1 VDGPFDLMLGLKFA
15 VGVAIV
21 YNGVR
26 MILADLIPA
35 FQGIATKIIPNSI
48 PAVDCAVFFT
58 FAQTAVIIGFIFSFI
73 GGIIGMIILG
83 ISGGV
88 LIIPGLVPH
97 FFCGAT
103 AGIYGNWFPIII
115 GIIFAVAHLPVA
127 ITKNIA
133 SSSDYDFNFD
143 STTTNSR
150 AIIEIGQF
158 LTAFLLVS
166 GVYLPILLNH
176 SLILT
181 KTAMVLTIVG
191 GLLIYGTVY
200 TFSHYFDEPQEE
212 DGLADLGGGVI

>member
-1 VDGPFDLMLGLKFA
+1 
-15 VGVAIV
+15 
-21 YNGVR
+21 

-103 AGIYGNWFPIII
+103 AGIYGNATGGKKGAMLGAFVNGLLLSFLPAALLPVLGKLGFANTTFGDVDFTVI
-115 GIIFAVAHLPVA
+115 GILLGTINNLIGRMGIYTIMLIIVIILIIPNFLK
-127 ITKNIA
+127 TKSEVINNIE
-133 SSSDYDFNFD
+133 N
-143 STTTNSR
+143 
-150 AIIEIGQF
+150 E
-158 LTAFLLVS
+158 
-166 GVYLPILLNH
+166 
-176 SLILT
+176 
-181 KTAMVLTIVG
+181 
-191 GLLIYGTVY
+191 
-200 TFSHYFDEPQEE
+200 
-212 DGLADLGGGVI
+212 